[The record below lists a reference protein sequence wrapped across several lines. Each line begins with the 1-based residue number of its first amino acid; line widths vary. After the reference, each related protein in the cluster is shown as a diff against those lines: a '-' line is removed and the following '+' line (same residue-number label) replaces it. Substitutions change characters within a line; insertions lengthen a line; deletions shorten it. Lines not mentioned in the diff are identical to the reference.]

1 MNAENNKD
9 LCVVCVSSTKD
20 RKEEERVE
28 RIVMIICTSFKQ
40 IGTLISV
47 SMMPVRGD
55 IAPHHR
61 HPN

>member
-9 LCVVCVSSTKD
+9 LCVVCCVSSTKD

-28 RIVMIICTSFKQ
+28 RIVIVCTSFKQ

-47 SMMPVRGD
+47 SMMPVIFVFAAR
-55 IAPHHR
+55 
-61 HPN
+61 